1 MADGTPRSSSHG
13 NDMDRSSILV
23 GPEAV
28 AKILAFIRSRPQGVP
43 MPELIAKYQLVS
55 DDVIRAAIHILE
67 ERGAVSVDRR
77 SGYVISAR
85 QDQN

>member
-1 MADGTPRSSSHG
+1 
-13 NDMDRSSILV
+13 
-23 GPEAV
+23 
-28 AKILAFIRSRPQGVP
+28 

-77 SGYVISAR
+77 AGYVISAR